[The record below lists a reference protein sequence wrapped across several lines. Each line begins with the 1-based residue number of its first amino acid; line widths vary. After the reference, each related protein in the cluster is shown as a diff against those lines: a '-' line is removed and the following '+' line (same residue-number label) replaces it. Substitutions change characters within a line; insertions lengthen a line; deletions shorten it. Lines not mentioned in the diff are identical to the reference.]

1 VRDTVSKQNNDKTI
15 SALEEDLLTPLS
27 KRSLYGL
34 QFVNAFREASGGKR
48 ELGLGSLYPTLA
60 RLQRDGLV
68 TCKWGDE
75 EMGARRKYYEITL
88 CGKKALI
95 ERSEFRENLVKYAAL
110 PESETLDVEAQ
121 SMEKDNKP
129 GKLASSKK

>member
-1 VRDTVSKQNNDKTI
+1 MSKQNNDKTI

-60 RLQRDGLV
+60 RLEKEGLV
-68 TCKWGDE
+68 NWHWGDE
-75 EMGARRKYYEITL
+75 QVGARRKYYEITAY
-88 CGKKALI
+88 GEKALK
-95 ERSEFRENLVKYAAL
+95 ERTDFRENLRNYSSSTK
-110 PESETLDVEAQ
+110 SETLDVEAQ
-121 SMEKDNKP
+121 SVEKDHKSVQP
-129 GKLASSKK
+129 AFPQK

>member
-1 VRDTVSKQNNDKTI
+1 MSKQNNDKTI

-60 RLQRDGLV
+60 RLEKEGLV
-68 TCKWGDE
+68 SWHWGDE
-75 EMGARRKYYEITL
+75 QVGARRKYYEITAY
-88 CGKKALI
+88 GEKALK
-95 ERSEFRENLVKYAAL
+95 ERTKFRENLRNYSGST
-110 PESETLDVEAQ
+110 ESETLDVEAQ
-121 SMEKDNKP
+121 SVKKD
-129 GKLASSKK
+129 SKSVQPVFSRK